1 MSIATEQTPAD
12 DEKTEEL
19 LRLYKTY
26 NLAYTPKANMTIK
39 TKQEKIVTTI
49 AAEPV
54 TIIQGPTGCGKTTQV
69 PQFIMDYCFK
79 RKQPCNIIGIN

>member
-1 MSIATEQTPAD
+1 MSIGTEQPL
-12 DEKTEEL
+12 DEEEAKEL
-19 LRLYKTY
+19 SRLYKTY
-26 NLAYTPKANMTIK
+26 NLTYTPKANLAIK
-39 TKQEKIVTTI
+39 TIQEKIVSAV

-79 RKQPCNIIGIN
+79 RQLPCNIIGKI